1 MERVAILKISI
12 RDLAMR
18 RLLLISFILFWVFGA
33 VLTGQMFAAKIN
45 TILFE
50 SSIKSTATSGK

>member
-1 MERVAILKISI
+1 MERIAILEISI

-18 RLLLISFILFWVFGA
+18 RLLLISFILFWVLGA

-45 TILFE
+45 NILFE
-50 SSIKSTATSGK
+50 SSIKATATNGK